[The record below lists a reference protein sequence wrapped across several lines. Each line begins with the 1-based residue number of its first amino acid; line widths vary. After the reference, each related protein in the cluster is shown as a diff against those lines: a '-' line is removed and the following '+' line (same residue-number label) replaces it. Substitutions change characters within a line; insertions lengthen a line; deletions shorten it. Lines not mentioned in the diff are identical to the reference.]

1 MSPTVIVS
9 LPLQFIVLSS
19 RAVYGYL
26 EDWRFS
32 AAQVWRSKMTVNA
45 LRGAMAHIV
54 GCSWFVEN
62 DLKEADFS
70 HDALEQWQE
79 ADSK

>member
-1 MSPTVIVS
+1 MATWKIGDLVRLKSGGP
-9 LPLQFIVLSS
+9 
-19 RAVYGYL
+19 
-26 EDWRFS
+26 
-32 AAQVWRSKMTVNA
+32 KMTVNA